1 MKKYSKEEALKV
13 YGQELYFDVAEEY
26 LKDGRSRKTV
36 AEKYE
41 MSLSAVSKLIDEGIS
56 TCILSYHTSEMIRD
70 KTLRIQSRHIR
81 GDKVSLNTE
90 RHYKDLFKKRIEYVR
105 KELEVKRVKE
115 IVNLYMEYHVGV
127 ISKITGFSPVEINI
141 ILRNCIIYGIVS
153 LDDAKKMM
161 EIAIQRAPKEKKE
174 TVKREIEM
182 YLRLRAE
189 YASII
194 SQIEMYEHHLKSVDQ
209 DFEVSREDVFE
220 KKLDS
225 LKKQKKE
232 FRKYY

>member
-1 MKKYSKEEALKV
+1 MKKYSKEEALNF
-13 YGQELYFDVAEEY
+13 YGPDLFFFVAEEY
-26 LKDGRSRKTV
+26 LEEGRTRKTV
-36 AEKYE
+36 AEKYD
-41 MSLSAVSKLIDEGIS
+41 MSPSAVSKLIDEGIS
-56 TCILSYHTSEMIRD
+56 KCILSYRTSEMIRD

-81 GDKVSLNTE
+81 EGKISLNTE
-90 RHYKDLFKKRIEYVR
+90 RHYNDLFRKRIEYVR
-105 KELEVKRVKE
+105 RLTVKRAKD
-115 IVNLYMEYHVGV
+115 IVNLYMEYYVGV

-232 FRKYY
+232 FRKFY